1 MTIVSNTSPLC
12 YLTLIGHAEIR
23 SDLVGQKVM
32 EKLRTLDDVAYVR
45 FASVYRKFADVD
57 SLAEEIK
64 ALKERKQREVEL
76 KAQLKLI

>member
-1 MTIVSNTSPLC
+1 
-12 YLTLIGHAEIR
+12 
-23 SDLVGQKVM
+23 M

-57 SLAEEIK
+57 TLAEEIR
-64 ALKERKQREVEL
+64 ALKERKQREEEL